1 MGILT
6 TYGWLCAA
14 SVVFAALVARW
25 HSQRWKWRPDAKT
38 SMKMVKGVTK
48 RNFTVAFQEALT
60 MEECLKVQDLFQD
73 QQAALVGDTSGLL
86 RENVRA
92 AQMVTLDPSDVRF
105 RWLFERLWRLA
116 EEANARAWQL
126 GPLWDVEPINLVSYP
141 AARVQSDANGHY
153 DWHTDIMPDSH
164 KEGRLLSLSI
174 QLSNGTD
181 YKGGQLLVGTEEA
194 PRRLGDA
201 VVFPSYM
208 AHSVYPVVKGER
220 RALVAWIRG
229 RIKDGLLAEAMGAHL
244 RAIQD
249 TGSWKL
255 LAHRSQAKKTAGTP
269 AALVPAPLGLRR
281 IYGSHLLQ
289 TGRPKEA
296 AEVLRRV
303 ALEDPHSPGALNNLA
318 IAEYRQG
325 HMPAAIDA
333 LLYAVRLRPEDGEV
347 QANLGRF
354 FYLHGRPALG
364 TYHLAQAVRLWHRS
378 AILLTAFIMTLYCS
392 VCGVFWCCC
401 LKLIGWPR
409 QVKEAQTADDA
420 AAPEEKGCEWPR
432 EGGRPLQVGRS
443 DHQAQLAE
451 SVSDQF
457 RFQREIHIAKKLDHP
472 NVVRLYETFKDAKKI
487 YLVMELCTGGELFDR
502 IVDEASEGMTGADD
516 LCGATIRTVSME

>member
-1 MGILT
+1 M
-6 TYGWLCAA
+6 
-14 SVVFAALVARW
+14 VAR
-25 HSQRWKWRPDAKT
+25 H
-38 SMKMVKGVTK
+38 TK
-48 RNFTVAFQEALT
+48 
-60 MEECLKVQDLFQD
+60 
-73 QQAALVGDTSGLL
+73 
-86 RENVRA
+86 
-92 AQMVTLDPSDVRF
+92 
-105 RWLFERLWRLA
+105 
-116 EEANARAWQL
+116 
-126 GPLWDVEPINLVSYP
+126 
-141 AARVQSDANGHY
+141 
-153 DWHTDIMPDSH
+153 
-164 KEGRLLSLSI
+164 
-174 QLSNGTD
+174 
-181 YKGGQLLVGTEEA
+181 
-194 PRRLGDA
+194 

-244 RAIQD
+244 RAIQDWVEQPEDTCVYGLLIFFQD

-303 ALEDPHSPGALNNLA
+303 ALEDGGPGVRSASA
-318 IAEYRQG
+318 AE
-325 HMPAAIDA
+325 DA

-378 AILLTAFIMTLYCS
+378 RQEPNALSARHTGQERAVKAIEIR
-392 VCGVFWCCC
+392 GV
-401 LKLIGWPR
+401 KNP
-409 QVKEAQTADDA
+409 T
-420 AAPEEKGCEWPR
+420 
-432 EGGRPLQVGRS
+432 
-443 DHQAQLAE
+443 
-451 SVSDQF
+451 

-502 IVDEASEGMTGADD
+502 IVDEAPSGFDEHHAAKYIRQILSAICYLHAHRFAHRDVKPENFLFHDASPESQLKIIDFGLACQFEPGAKMNTKAGTAYYVAPEVLKGEYDEKCD
-516 LCGATIRTVSME
+516 VWSAGVISFVLLCGYPPFAGDKDPEILKKVKSGSFEFRSPECPRDAAEVPRVLSLSQTQQWRAALYALQWPPKVVLYNSTISACGKSQAMQLLAQMQVQQIEADELTLNTLMSTLQWQQLWSLMECMYEKESLNSFGAELA